1 MSCLVSSPFDPTRPV
16 TERDQRRD
24 CHRNLLLIVLTNL
37 LGNQNRS
44 APAGLHDVAREH
56 HSAPST
62 TTTTV
67 ARTQRLRAYSG
78 GSRAP
83 TAAQRRAEASRL
95 LEETAWLK
103 LKEASR
109 IDDWGDGGGGI
120 APTDVSLAM
129 DRPRTAAASA
139 AAAVGS
145 ALTEAWCGRDL
156 GGGIGGKPRPKSAS
170 SRLSSSPGRRRVR
183 KPGGGGAKKVG
194 RVVGEGEKGVFE
206 EKDCLPEGWA
216 EAVDED
222 TGHSYYF
229 SDKR

>member
-1 MSCLVSSPFDPTRPV
+1 MG
-16 TERDQRRD
+16 
-24 CHRNLLLIVLTNL
+24 NL
-37 LGNQNRS
+37 NRS
-44 APAGLHDVAREH
+44 APAGLYDVARDTYP
-56 HSAPST
+56 APAT

-67 ARTQRLRAYSG
+67 ARTQSLRAHSG

-109 IDDWGDGGGGI
+109 IDGWEDGEGGI

-129 DRPRTAAASA
+129 NRPRTAAASA

-156 GGGIGGKPRPKSAS
+156 GGGKEGKPRPKSAS

-183 KPGGGGAKKVG
+183 AVGGRGTKKGGGVG
-194 RVVGEGEKGVFE
+194 GESEKGVFE

-222 TGHSYYF
+222 TGHVYYF